1 MALPASLV
9 PMQPELAPEPFH
21 RPGWVYEEK
30 YDGWRMGAYKDGSS
44 VRLISRTGTD
54 HTARFPDI
62 TAAIAGLV
70 APQLILDG
78 EVCVFDDQLVS
89 QIHLRGRD
97 DPQPDLH
104 PACLHGVRLPL

>member
-1 MALPASLV
+1 
-9 PMQPELAPEPFH
+9 MQPELAPEPFH